1 MGRIILTVC
10 AVVGAVA
17 LGAAAEPQ
25 RPAPAQQPT
34 KAAAKGLQQPPTII
48 SAQAKPKPKR
58 QGNNQEASGAPLKSE
73 PSPWY
78 DLWAQ
83 ILMALWA
90 FGQLILTG
98 VGIFYIRKTLRATE
112 AAVEEA
118 QKGSDAAVQMAIASR
133 EQFVAERRPWM
144 SQQNLEAVEPMENME
159 IAFKVNFKNVG
170 ASPAFDVA
178 VVFDVDIDDYS
189 FTKIEDAFQDFLRSR
204 MAAHQGGE
212 VVFPGDDHSVTH
224 HLQFS
229 RRDLK
234 RRDEAWSRRNFAKP
248 ALMPRVFYA
257 VFYRSPIRGEDGA
270 RTIHHTGGCF
280 SLYDWKGEVLVGAPN
295 PPERISMIAR
305 RTTADF
311 LVS

>member
-1 MGRIILTVC
+1 MGRIILSVC
-10 AVVGAVA
+10 AVAGAAA
-17 LGAAAEPQ
+17 LGGAAEPQ
-25 RPAPAQQPT
+25 RLAPAQQHAKT
-34 KAAAKGLQQPPTII
+34 AEKGLQQPPTII
-48 SAQAKPKPKR
+48 AAQAKPEPKR
-58 QGNNQEASGAPLKSE
+58 QGNNWKVSGDTRKSE

-98 VGIFYIRKTLRATE
+98 VGIFYIRKTLTATE

-118 QKGSDAAVQMAIASR
+118 QKGSDAAVQMAIASQ

-144 SQQNLEAVEPMENME
+144 SQQKLEAVEPMENME
-159 IAFKVNFKNVG
+159 LAFKVNFRNVG

-178 VVFDVDIDDYS
+178 VVFDVDVDDYS
-189 FTKIEDAFQDFLRSR
+189 FTKIEDAFQKFLRSR

-212 VVFPGDDHSVTH
+212 VVFPGDDHPVTR

-234 RRDEAWSRRNFAKP
+234 RRDEAWSKRDFAKP
-248 ALMPRVFYA
+248 ALTPRVFYA
-257 VFYRSPIRGEDGA
+257 VFYRSPIRGEDGT

-280 SLYDWKGEVLVGAPN
+280 SLHNWKGEVLVGAPN
-295 PPERISMIAR
+295 PPDKISMVAR

>member
-1 MGRIILTVC
+1 MGRIILSACV
-10 AVVGAVA
+10 VVGAAA
-17 LGAAAEPQ
+17 LGGAAAPQ
-25 RPAPAQQPT
+25 RIVPSQQPAQ
-34 KAAAKGLQQPPTII
+34 AAEKGLQQPPTII
-48 SAQAKPKPKR
+48 VAQAKPEPKR
-58 QGNNQEASGAPLKSE
+58 QGNNRQASGDTRKSE

-98 VGIFYIRKTLRATE
+98 VGIFYIRKTLTATE

-144 SQQNLEAVEPMENME
+144 SQQKLEAVEPMENME
-159 IAFKVNFKNVG
+159 LAFRVNFKNVG

-178 VVFDVDIDDYS
+178 VVFDVDVDDYS
-189 FTKIEDAFQDFLRSR
+189 FTKIEDAFQAFLRSR
-204 MAAHQGGE
+204 MAAHQGGK
-212 VVFPGDDHSVTH
+212 VVFPGDDHLVTH

-234 RRDEAWSRRNFAKP
+234 RRDDTWSKRNLAKP
-248 ALMPRVFYA
+248 ALTPRVFYA
-257 VFYRSPIRGEDGA
+257 VFYRSPIRGEDGT

-280 SLYDWKGEVLVGAPN
+280 SLHDWKGEVLVGAPN
-295 PPERISMIAR
+295 PPEKISMITR
-305 RTTADF
+305 QTTADF